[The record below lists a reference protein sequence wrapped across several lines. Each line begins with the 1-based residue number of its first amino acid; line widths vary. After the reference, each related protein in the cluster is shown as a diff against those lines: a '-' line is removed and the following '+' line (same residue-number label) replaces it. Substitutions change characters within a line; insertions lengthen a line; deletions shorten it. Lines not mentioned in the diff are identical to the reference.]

1 MGMTG
6 AHTVPEQGLGKGPQ
20 GASVPC
26 GTLMPTISLLPS
38 AAWLCVLLSLHSQDA
53 LGDALGNKSPLL
65 SFILQMFTKYLQP
78 SDRVDIILMAMKSLR
93 APSAYS
99 ISLAAHM
106 VDVLVA
112 DRAFQP
118 GQVNSPWVAQL
129 MLQPTGGLFLP
140 WLCAWLALTPS
151 QAGILQ

>member
-1 MGMTG
+1 
-6 AHTVPEQGLGKGPQ
+6 
-20 GASVPC
+20 
-26 GTLMPTISLLPS
+26 
-38 AAWLCVLLSLHSQDA
+38 
-53 LGDALGNKSPLL
+53 
-65 SFILQMFTKYLQP
+65 MFTKYLQS
-78 SDRVDIILMAMKSLR
+78 SDQADIILMAIKSLR
-93 APSAYS
+93 HPSAYS
-99 ISLAAHM
+99 IRLAAHM

-151 QAGILQ
+151 RAGIPH